1 MRILRVESDNRI
13 CSVARPTRIISILNR
28 VWDCLF
34 LPIIGACSVQD
45 TLSVNYAWSNAWNP
59 FRKGPGNRPWGHVSG
74 PAQADSLERG
84 APHLI
89 VAVDKGCNNSKH
101 CLISKPKSQDVS
113 HTKAFC
119 LILFQQK
126 AKTAHR
132 PTITSPHCDYD
143 LHKCAQACLMP
154 CSREPQPPI
163 LFLMNPLRFSRGSLC
178 PWAMHRGV
186 WSTFLPAWWFTTYTI
201 QFHSILFV

>member
-1 MRILRVESDNRI
+1 MREAMHEIPSERAQVTGPEDMFQDQPRLTVLNAEHLTWLLLLIKAVTTQSTASSANPRVKMS
-13 CSVARPTRIISILNR
+13 AT
-28 VWDCLF
+28 
-34 LPIIGACSVQD
+34 Q
-45 TLSVNYAWSNAWNP
+45 
-59 FRKGPGNRPWGHVSG
+59 
-74 PAQADSLERG
+74 
-84 APHLI
+84 
-89 VAVDKGCNNSKH
+89 
-101 CLISKPKSQDVS
+101 
-113 HTKAFC
+113 AFC

-186 WSTFLPAWWFTTYTI
+186 WSTFLPAWWFTT
-201 QFHSILFV
+201 